1 MERYQDIHEI
11 IKDFLWLGNFKA
23 AINLEDLKNKGIK
36 KILSLWEISGF
47 EYDSEEFIHKTIAIN
62 DNYDQNIIQYFG
74 ECINFIKG
82 KDKVFVHCMAGASRS
97 ASIVIAYI
105 MWSQKKT
112 FSEAYNFVKSIR
124 SIFPNSG
131 FQHQL
136 KNFEEL
142 LVENDYKIDNINF
155 KDLKWEVDS
164 EPKYIYL

>member
-11 IKDFLWLGNFKA
+11 VKDFLWLGNFKA
-23 AINLEDLKNKGIK
+23 AINIEDLKAKGIK
-36 KILSLWEISGF
+36 KILSLWEITGF
-47 EYDSEEFIHKTIAIN
+47 EYDSNDFIHKIIAIN
-62 DNYDQNIIQYFG
+62 DNYNQNIIQYFG
-74 ECINFIKG
+74 ECLNFIKG
-82 KDKVFVHCMAGASRS
+82 NDKVFIHCMAGASRS
-97 ASIVIAYI
+97 ASVERK
-105 MWSQKKT
+105 S

-136 KNFEEL
+136 KNFEQL
-142 LVENDYKIDNINF
+142 LIENDYKIETINF